1 MKITNRDILVC
12 IPTMNKL
19 TSAEIENPLVAFRV
33 IKNARALSKALDDYK
48 AFADKNK
55 ESADV
60 LEEEIEVDIKKV
72 KPSALGGAK
81 LTPIDMGNILFML
94 EDEDELP
101 EAQPNEA
108 PKEHTSGV
116 PNLPPPDTKELPN
129 AK

>member
-1 MKITNRDILVC
+1 MKITNRDVLVC

-19 TSAEIENPLVAFRV
+19 TSAEIESPLVAFRV

-60 LEEEIEVDIKKV
+60 LEEEIEIDIKKV
-72 KPSALGGAK
+72 KPSALAGAV

-101 EAQPNEA
+101 EEKPDEA
-108 PKEHTSGV
+108 PKNLTEGI
-116 PNLPPPDTKELPN
+116 PDLPPANTKELPD
-129 AK
+129 AE